1 MSSYCFG
8 SAQVCA
14 IRVARLN
21 TDCTFVSG
29 ANNSVATSAIV
40 RLASSPEYSPGEDFE
55 MKNGC
60 GQICVSMKNCD
71 QLKRMNLGLELC
83 TRDPALVELLSGA
96 SLITDGADIIGYSRR
111 GIGSACPSPVSVEI
125 WTKAMTINNT
135 CAPAVEGYGDAKW
148 WRVIWPKA
156 TFTLGDVAF
165 ANEVAT
171 LSLAGFAENNP
182 NFTTGPFEDVPAGV
196 TLDTSS
202 PEHMF
207 LDLIGPPTLACG
219 YTAAP
224 VPA

>member
-1 MSSYCFG
+1 
-8 SAQVCA
+8 
-14 IRVARLN
+14 
-21 TDCTFVSG
+21 
-29 ANNSVATSAIV
+29 
-40 RLASSPEYSPGEDFE
+40 
-55 MKNGC
+55 
-60 GQICVSMKNCD
+60 
-71 QLKRMNLGLELC
+71 
-83 TRDPALVELLSGA
+83 
-96 SLITDGADIIGYSRR
+96 
-111 GIGSACPSPVSVEI
+111 
-125 WTKAMTINNT
+125 MTINNT